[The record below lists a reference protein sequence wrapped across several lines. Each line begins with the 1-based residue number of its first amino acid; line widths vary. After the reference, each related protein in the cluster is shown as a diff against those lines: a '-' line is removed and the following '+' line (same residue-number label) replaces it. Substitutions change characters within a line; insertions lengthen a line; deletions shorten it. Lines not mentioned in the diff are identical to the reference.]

1 MCIIKKKGG
10 KDLLVYSFKIL
21 NGEEIFIKNS
31 LILYIFDTLK
41 WIKTFDK
48 FKIKKNKGLFYH
60 GSTYF
65 EKNSIRELKEIIFC
79 WKNLFSEAT
88 KNFEIE
94 VLNPN
99 KEEYYTENY
108 NKKEIIE
115 SLGKLI
121 DFCDKA
127 EKENK
132 IISCKKVTISKK
144 GRLIC

>member
-1 MCIIKKKGG
+1 MKKKGG

-41 WIKTFDK
+41 WINTFDK

-65 EKNSIRELKEIIFC
+65 EKNSIRKLKEIIFC

-94 VLNPN
+94 ISLNQN
-99 KEEYYTENY
+99 KEEYCVENY
-108 NKKEIIE
+108 NKKEVIE
-115 SLGKLI
+115 SLEKLI
-121 DFCDKA
+121 DLCDKA
-127 EKENK
+127 EKEDK
-132 IISCKKVTISKK
+132 IIRCKKVSINKK
-144 GRLIC
+144 ER

>member
-48 FKIKKNKGLFYH
+48 FKIKKNKGLFSH

-88 KNFEIE
+88 ENFEIE
-94 VLNPN
+94 VLLNQN
-99 KEEYYTENY
+99 KEEYYIENH
-108 NKKEIIE
+108 NKKEVVG
-115 SLGKLI
+115 SLEKLI
-121 DFCDKA
+121 DLCNSA

-132 IISCKKVTISKK
+132 EIKCTKISIKLDNLK
-144 GRLIC
+144 